1 MVGALR
7 NEETMINIVRM
18 QFPTSGPD
26 ISANLISA
34 QDRGETLFVCGAG
47 GSRTTPS
54 RLALD
59 APNLPSRGG
68 RSMEKC
74 GCRSVI
80 KLFSGA
86 PFRLTD
92 VNLTMPS
99 TVLYA

>member
-1 MVGALR
+1 
-7 NEETMINIVRM
+7 MINIVRM

-59 APNLPSRGG
+59 APNLPSRGD

-86 PFRLTD
+86 PFPPDRC
-92 VNLTMPS
+92 
-99 TVLYA
+99 